1 MSLLLPRPTA
11 QPSHSTLVS
20 AHARH
25 HKPQRRTCA
34 APRGPIK
41 GFSLTIH
48 TASPGAPGAH
58 SSNSSVSESSLPS
71 ERQGPSGP
79 VRYGYTA
86 GIAERFAAHPV
97 PGGLRPGR
105 VIRVDRNLVLVADG
119 DGTAHLP
126 YPRGGELPAT
136 GDWVWLGSNAT
147 GEPAIV
153 GILPRLSE
161 LSRKR
166 AFESSSE
173 AQVLGANM
181 DVVGIVVPV
190 DRPLTHNRLER
201 TLVAAWDSGATPL
214 VIITKAD
221 LADVADDVVGTV
233 VRQAAGVGVVTT
245 SAEHGDGLDELLGH
259 LPPGGTLV
267 LLGPSGAGKS
277 TLINAL
283 AGVAAQETGEVRA
296 GDGKGRHTT
305 TSRELVPLPGGAVL
319 MDTPGVRGFGIFD
332 AEDGMGEM
340 FGDLEELFGQCR
352 FSDCAHGREPGC
364 AVQAALADG
373 TLEDRRWASYLK
385 LQREL
390 AALARRHDAAARR
403 AYQREWHQ
411 KIAVAG
417 KSQRSA
423 ERESHEN
430 ALDRSTQKGGTKNGG
445 TKSGRG
451 SKGGHIGAKGGR
463 RPS

>member
-1 MSLLLPRPTA
+1 MT
-11 QPSHSTLVS
+11 T
-20 AHARH
+20 HA
-25 HKPQRRTCA
+25 
-34 APRGPIK
+34 
-41 GFSLTIH
+41 
-48 TASPGAPGAH
+48 ASPGARRALFTD
-58 SSNSSVSESSLPS
+58 SSVPHSSLPDS
-71 ERQGPSGP
+71 VGPNSALPSNDGGPEGP

-86 GIAERFAAHPV
+86 GVAERFAAHPV
-97 PGGLRPGR
+97 PGGHRPGR
-105 VIRVDRNLVLVADG
+105 VIRVDRNLILVADG

-126 YPRGGELPAT
+126 YPRGVELPAT
-136 GDWVWLGSNAT
+136 GDWVWLGSNAA
-147 GEPAIV
+147 GEPAVV
-153 GILPRLSE
+153 GIVPRHSE

-166 AFESSSE
+166 AFEASSE

-221 LADVADDVVGTV
+221 LADLADDVVGTV
-233 VRQAAGVGVVTT
+233 VRQSAGVDVVTT
-245 SAEHGDGLDELLGH
+245 SAENGDGLDELLGH

-283 AGVAAQETGEVRA
+283 AGAAAQEIGAVRA

-305 TSRELVPLPGGAVL
+305 TSRALVPLPGGAVL

-332 AEDGMGEM
+332 AEDGMEEM
-340 FGDLEELFGQCR
+340 FGDLEELFEHCR

-364 AVQAALADG
+364 AIQAALADG
-373 TLEDRRWASYLK
+373 VLEGRRWASYLK

-423 ERESHEN
+423 ERDSQEN
-430 ALDRSTQKGGTKNGG
+430 ARDGGKGSHGSR
-445 TKSGRG
+445 KSGG
-451 SKGGHIGAKGGR
+451 KGGR
-463 RPS
+463 RRPR